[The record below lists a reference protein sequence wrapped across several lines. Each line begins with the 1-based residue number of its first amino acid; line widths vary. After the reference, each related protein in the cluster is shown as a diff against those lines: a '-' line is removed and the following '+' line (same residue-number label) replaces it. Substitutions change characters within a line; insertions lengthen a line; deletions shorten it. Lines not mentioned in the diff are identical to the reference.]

1 MSIKFDEKNGNL
13 MEPFISN
20 KLNFISNTGE
30 IYNATEKES
39 LIFLKD
45 DNEDSLIH
53 YKSFYKNILK
63 DRVNPRKKKYCSS
76 CKKEEIIVMIYIKT
90 NLINTCPKCKN
101 SWFESDK

>member
-1 MSIKFDEKNGNL
+1 MKFDEKNGNL

-30 IYNATEKES
+30 IYDATEKES

-45 DNEDSLIH
+45 DNENSLIN

-63 DRVNPRKKKYCSS
+63 DITNPRKKNIVVHVKE
-76 CKKEEIIVMIYIKT
+76 KK
-90 NLINTCPKCKN
+90 LLL
-101 SWFESDK
+101 